1 MKNVDTLRMIMCA
14 VTAVLFCGF
23 GASVIY
29 VRHFV
34 NNAMEGKGHVTGL
47 VRGSSKNGSV
57 FKPVVEFQTADGTR
71 IAFTS
76 PMGTSPPSYD
86 VGESVT
92 VYYDP
97 ENPHS
102 VMLSGWLS
110 LWFVS
115 LLFAAL
121 TAVFGLITY
130 MMFFRISFKA
140 PRKPRKPAK
149 G

>member
-1 MKNVDTLRMIMCA
+1 MKNFDAFRMLMCA
-14 VTAVLFCGF
+14 ITAILFCGF
-23 GASVIY
+23 GASVVY

-34 NNAMEGKGHVTGL
+34 NNAMEGKGHVTAL
-47 VRGSSKNGSV
+47 VRSSSKNGSV
-57 FKPVVEFQTADGTR
+57 FKPAVEFQTADGRR
-71 IAFTS
+71 IEFTS
-76 PMGTSPPSYD
+76 SMGTSPPSYD

-102 VMLSGWLS
+102 AMLSGWLS

-115 LLFAAL
+115 LIFAAL
-121 TAVFGLITY
+121 AAVFGFITFV
-130 MMFFRISFKA
+130 MFFRISFKA
-140 PRKPRKPAK
+140 PRKPAK